1 MRASRREGTSERR
14 TDPAA
19 RQTSFGDRTASTT
32 AQANGMN
39 DQINAIHRAVGSAHT
54 ALIPARRT
62 NRLAD
67 LLSVHIPR
75 NATVLDYGSGDGLL
89 ASLIMKRRPDISIV
103 GIDVLRRPTSL
114 IPVEIFDGKT
124 IPHADK
130 SFSAVIIV
138 DVLHHTDDPQSV
150 LREITRVTQGSVII
164 KDHLADSMLSRPI
177 LRCMDW
183 VGNAPYGVRLPY
195 NYLSTEQWNA
205 IFDAAGLSVTVL
217 EKKLNLYP
225 APLSWVFDRD
235 LHFIASLSAD

>member
-1 MRASRREGTSERR
+1 MS
-14 TDPAA
+14 
-19 RQTSFGDRTASTT
+19 
-32 AQANGMN
+32 
-39 DQINAIHRAVGSAHT
+39 DQIKAIHRAVGSAHT

-62 NRLAD
+62 SRLAD
-67 LLSVHIPR
+67 LLSVHLPR
-75 NATVLDYGSGDGLL
+75 NANVLDYGSGDGLL
-89 ASLIMKRRPDISIV
+89 ASLIMKHRQDVTIV
-103 GIDVLRRPTSL
+103 GIDVLKRPTSL

-130 SFSAVIIV
+130 SFSAVMIV

-150 LREITRVTQGSVII
+150 LREVARVTQGSVII

-195 NYLSTEQWNA
+195 NYLSTKQWDA
-205 IFDAAGLSVTVL
+205 IFDGAGLSTTSL
-217 EKKLNLYP
+217 SKKLNLYP

-235 LHFIASLSAD
+235 LHFIANLSVD